1 MTPDFWLGLLG
12 AAFMVGAGVS
22 LWAAIIRGGTIR
34 NASLTGRQW
43 TIFIAL
49 MAAGC
54 VPLLIALIN

>member
-1 MTPDFWLGLLG
+1 MTPDFWLGLL
-12 AAFMVGAGVS
+12 AAGFMICAIGT
-22 LWAAIIRGGTIR
+22 LYAAIIRGGTIR

-49 MAAGC
+49 MVAGC